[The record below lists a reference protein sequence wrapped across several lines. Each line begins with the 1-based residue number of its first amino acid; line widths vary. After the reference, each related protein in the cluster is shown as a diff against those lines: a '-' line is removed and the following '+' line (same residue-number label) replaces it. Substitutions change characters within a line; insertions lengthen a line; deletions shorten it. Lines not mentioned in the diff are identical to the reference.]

1 MAAKIRITQSQTDLD
16 NAADISYQ
24 IEDGPTPLRVRKK
37 QQQNADLLRIAV
49 KLFRRRGY
57 EQTRMEDIAVQASV
71 STKTVYNYFPTKQ
84 QLLIALLNQDRVRMQ
99 MAYEKVVSHPP
110 DDPAEALALLI
121 RADVGYVRSVEDK
134 RLWREMLGAA
144 TQAHDRSEEHTS
156 ELQSLM
162 RISYAV

>member
-1 MAAKIRITQSQTDLD
+1 
-16 NAADISYQ
+16 
-24 IEDGPTPLRVRKK
+24 
-37 QQQNADLLRIAV
+37 
-49 KLFRRRGY
+49 
-57 EQTRMEDIAVQASV
+57 
-71 STKTVYNYFPTKQ
+71 
-84 QLLIALLNQDRVRMQ
+84 MQ

-144 TQAHDRSEEHTS
+144 TQAHDRAEDDFDSNKRMFTTYIEQLLRSEEHTS

-162 RISYAV
+162 RISYAVFCLKKKTKNKHIYNRITQSHKQQ